1 MSYIPT
7 FKTHEFHKPSQHYEV
22 DINGGTL
29 LIAKI
34 RKNASTALKIF
45 HQNENSKIIKAKQ
58 RNSKNYSHKVF
69 FYRDPLARFISIFLN
84 KFVDNSCTE
93 NIKKNFLK
101 LAPMSIE
108 TMKFTDYVEYSK
120 NDFSQLDCHFR
131 PQKSHLWE
139 IEYDS
144 PINTNNLQDSM
155 SRLIGQRKS
164 YVYFSKKINKSH
176 GGAQLI
182 DDLLIDKNITKLRE
196 LKNHGYTLLPSNF
209 ISPDIET
216 YVKQRYSVD
225 YKMITDIQSRIS

>member
-1 MSYIPT
+1 MSYKPS
-7 FKTHEFHKPSQHYEV
+7 FKTDEFHKPSRHYEV
-22 DINGGTL
+22 GINGGTL
-29 LIAKI
+29 LIAHI
-34 RKNASTALKIF
+34 RKNASSALKIF

-58 RNSKNYSHKVF
+58 RNSKNYSHKIF
-69 FYRDPLARFISIFLN
+69 FYRDPLTRFLSIFLN
-84 KFVDNSCTE
+84 KFVNNSYARD
-93 NIKKNFLK
+93 IKKNYLELNRK
-101 LAPMSIE
+101 SIE
-108 TMKFTDYVEYSK
+108 AMRFIDFVEYSK

-144 PINTNNLQDSM
+144 PININNLHDSM

-164 YVYFSKKINKSH
+164 DVYFSKKINKSH

-182 DDLLIDKNITKLRE
+182 DDLLLDKNITELRE

-225 YKMITDIQSRIS
+225 YEMITDI

>member
-1 MSYIPT
+1 MSYKPS
-7 FKTHEFHKPSQHYEV
+7 FKTDEFHKPSRHYEV
-22 DINGGTL
+22 GINGGTL
-29 LIAKI
+29 LIAHI
-34 RKNASTALKIF
+34 RKNASSALKIF

-58 RNSKNYSHKVF
+58 RNSKNYSHKIF
-69 FYRDPLARFISIFLN
+69 FYRDPLTRFLSIFLN
-84 KFVDNSCTE
+84 KFVNNSYARD
-93 NIKKNFLK
+93 IKKNYLELNRK
-101 LAPMSIE
+101 SIE
-108 TMKFTDYVEYSK
+108 AMRFIDFVEYSK

-144 PINTNNLQDSM
+144 PININNLHDSM

-164 YVYFSKKINKSH
+164 DVYFSKKINKSH

-182 DDLLIDKNITKLRE
+182 DDLLIDKNITELRE
-196 LKNHGYTLLPSNF
+196 LKNYGYTLLPSNF

-225 YKMITDIQSRIS
+225 YEMITDI